1 MKRGKKKSII
11 SKKVN
16 SKSSKKPQS
25 QKSSAKKI
33 KPSVKII
40 FSVLA
45 LGIIA
50 FLIWIFFFRTPT
62 GPLVDDNFS
71 SDDFKREGS
80 ELSITENSTTTPTL
94 YVPSSGSSW
103 GSSGTSSGGTT
114 NPPVDSIAGTD
125 SDGGINYF
133 ILGTCTDDSNK
144 FSVSDSC
151 LDNKNLR
158 EFEYAEYDG
167 KKGCYYVDKYCPSEG
182 SYSCLNG
189 ACVAFK
195 AFATETKEYSD
206 FEGHNIYVKGNCT
219 DVHGTK
225 QESCVSEFGVN
236 EWYIDGGYCAMLP
249 IYCKYGCVDGAC
261 LRQAATE
268 PTTPQCVQDSDC
280 TNICSNP
287 TYARCLE
294 GSCSCSIPSEPS
306 EDDSLF
312 CEDSDGYNFT
322 NAGYCLEGGD
332 FIRTAKSEDSCL
344 LQNTTVLEY
353 YCSSADKKCYSMMVT
368 CEDLYGTGYSC
379 FEGACIPPK
388 VILEPI
394 TTCSQ
399 YCQSI
404 ERGDFTSGTCKIGRG
419 TGETVCSASSLQ
431 YIAGGDYTCSSGFCC
446 CQPAF
451 R

>member
-1 MKRGKKKSII
+1 MKRGKKKGIN
-11 SKKVN
+11 SKKAI
-16 SKSSKKPQS
+16 SKSSKKPRS
-25 QKSSAKKI
+25 EKFSAKKI
-33 KPSVKII
+33 KSAVKII
-40 FSVLA
+40 FSVLV

-50 FLIWIFFFRTPT
+50 LLVWIFFFQTPT
-62 GPLVDDNFS
+62 GPLVDDFS
-71 SDDFKREGS
+71 RDYLRRNDTEGNS
-80 ELSITENSTTTPTL
+80 EFPNPIVNQTPPKIYEPPTGGGGGGGTAKPPVNSITGE
-94 YVPSSGSSW
+94 
-103 GSSGTSSGGTT
+103 
-114 NPPVDSIAGTD
+114 D

-133 ILGTCTDDSNK
+133 AIGTCSDYTNE
-144 FSVSDSC
+144 FSIQDIC
-151 LDNKNLR
+151 LNDKTLR

-189 ACVAFK
+189 ACVTFK

-261 LRQAATE
+261 LRQNATE

-294 GSCSCSIPSEPS
+294 GGCSCSIPSEPS

-399 YCQSI
+399 YCLSI
-404 ERGDFTSGTCKIGRG
+404 ERGGFTSGTCKVGRG
-419 TGETVCSASSLQ
+419 TGETVCATSGLQ
-431 YIAGGDYTCSSGFCC
+431 YISGGDYTCSSGFCC
-446 CQPAF
+446 CEQAS